1 MVNQTRAST
10 SNNQDDKELRD
21 TIARLM
27 REEMEKIRPKSAMT
41 NQGGTMVRNQDG
53 SWGKMWLRVFTKKPF
68 YRDLV
73 VLLMTLW
80 LNQRMLSM
88 SLIWKIAYDKLL
100 SRVEISEEQ
109 FVSFFL
115 AGLPD
120 DIKLA
125 IKNLVRHYKEEW
137 LSTLEDIK
145 FNDQELRMGLAYKE
159 KYVNLRG
166 SIRPAVQWLHG
177 KQLPKESPLE
187 ASNPNIQTP
196 LKLLL
201 EEFADVFAVPKGLP
215 PNISHDHKIPLKEGT
230 PPMNMR
236 PYRHLPTQ
244 KDAIEVMVNELLE
257 TGIVTA
263 SRYVVP
269 TGRYVVPTGKDNV
282 IVNAVSIKGF
292 LLVAFFLL
300 LVVIVKPEYV

>member
-125 IKNLVRHYKEEW
+125 VRMFKPQTLSNAYALAKLQEATNIAVRKKIRPPI
-137 LSTLEDIK
+137 LSTLRVSNYSPVSHIASPRPLSLPIPNANWRNRPQRK
-145 FNDQELRMGLAYKE
+145 QMTQKELKE
-159 KYVNLRG
+159 KRV
-166 SIRPAVQWLHG
+166 IVD
-177 KQLPKESPLE
+177 KEGVDDE
-187 ASNPNIQTP
+187 EEI
-196 LKLLL
+196 LLDCL
-201 EEFADVFAVPKGLP
+201 EER
-215 PNISHDHKIPLKEGT
+215 SCHKE
-230 PPMNMR
+230 
-236 PYRHLPTQ
+236 
-244 KDAIEVMVNELLE
+244 EESELL
-257 TGIVTA
+257 
-263 SRYVVP
+263 P
-269 TGRYVVPTGKDNV
+269 
-282 IVNAVSIKGF
+282 
-292 LLVAFFLL
+292 
-300 LVVIVKPEYV
+300 